1 MESGIV
7 DSLRRSVDV
16 WSELPQSFRDG
27 LLSGSVT
34 GARRVHDGI
43 SGSKGTWRPLRPAFV
58 DREHY
63 EELGRVSARLMTLL
77 LDSCRRRATTAGELQ
92 DVLGVDPADT
102 PLLSRAEPLDES
114 LLVAARPDVVYRSG
128 IPWFVEFNI
137 DGALGG
143 TLQADLLASRFRDLC
158 RPLPGGNRI
167 DAPPSAVDSRF
178 ACIRR
183 SLELSEGSRVAIP
196 VFSKGAAPGL
206 EEADAFLAW
215 LGPMCES
222 GREHGMDTV
231 ACRMDELETGEQDI
245 LLLDGRQVD
254 AAFRLFL
261 SFDQPPGDGL
271 DALIRAVRAGR
282 VRMHTSEATW
292 LLSDKTTMA
301 WLWEDKESLPNAD
314 QRLVERHL
322 PWTVLFP
329 ASGTG
334 GPELLAHALSH
345 RSELVLKPAGG
356 YGGGGVVLGPEV
368 SDEEWRE
375 ALERAARE
383 GRHILQRHVTP
394 DRLALDFHDQETGAV
409 EQAEVPFVLGPF
421 MFGGAPSGV
430 LVRHG
435 VPGGGPVL
443 NAHHGA
449 VMSSVLLVDRC

>member
-1 MESGIV
+1 M
-7 DSLRRSVDV
+7 
-16 WSELPQSFRDG
+16 
-27 LLSGSVT
+27 
-34 GARRVHDGI
+34 
-43 SGSKGTWRPLRPAFV
+43 

-77 LDSCRRRATTAGELQ
+77 LDSCRRRASTAGELQ

-102 PLLSRAEPLDES
+102 PLLSRAEPLDEN

-158 RPLPGGNRI
+158 RALPGGNRV

-178 ACIRR
+178 AWIRR
-183 SLELSEGSRVAIP
+183 SLELAEGSRVAIP

-222 GREHGMDTV
+222 GRRHGMDTV
-231 ACRMDELETGEQDI
+231 ACRMDQLETGEQDV
-245 LLLDGRQVD
+245 LLLDGERVD
-254 AAFRLFL
+254 AVFRLFL

-271 DALIRAVRAGR
+271 DALTRAVRAGQ

-301 WLWEDKESLPNAD
+301 WLWEDKESLPDAD
-314 QRLVERHL
+314 QRLIERHL

-329 ASGTG
+329 ASGAG
-334 GPELLAHALSH
+334 SAESLAHALAH
-345 RSELVLKPAGG
+345 RPELVLKPAGG

-394 DRLALDFHDQETGAV
+394 DRLALDFYDQETGAV
-409 EQAEVPFVLGPF
+409 EHAEVPFVLGPF

-449 VMSSVLLVDRC
+449 LMSSVLLVDRC